1 MPVKEQGFS
10 LLEVLIAMAISS
22 VLLLGAA
29 RFLPALQ
36 RESLTNTRKLALE
49 DEIWLRVFTVAK
61 HLQRAGYCHGSC
73 TGEGLEI
80 VGQGDCVIVQWDAN
94 SNGIWDRE
102 PVKESDQIG
111 FRLKEHVLE
120 TLRGATSCEGK
131 GWDKVTNPDAIIIDT
146 FQVVRQDVSGFS
158 PVLTVNMHAASK
170 ADPQTVVA
178 LVLMLLILGS
188 LLLQGM
194 SQQDRSFASRVSM
207 ESQSLR
213 RQAIVQSALEWGKMH
228 SWQTQP
234 AVQCLLYAATGAR
247 VCLRLLADNEALL
260 IAGYEGVSLWRT
272 GEVIDGNIVFS
283 PRDWSDFCPLK
294 ERALCQLP

>member
-1 MPVKEQGFS
+1 MNREKGVSS
-10 LLEVLIAMAISS
+10 L
-22 VLLLGAA
+22 
-29 RFLPALQ
+29 
-36 RESLTNTRKLALE
+36 
-49 DEIWLRVFTVAK
+49 
-61 HLQRAGYCHGSC
+61 
-73 TGEGLEI
+73 
-80 VGQGDCVIVQWDAN
+80 
-94 SNGIWDRE
+94 
-102 PVKESDQIG
+102 
-111 FRLKEHVLE
+111 
-120 TLRGATSCEGK
+120 
-131 GWDKVTNPDAIIIDT
+131 
-146 FQVVRQDVSGFS
+146 
-158 PVLTVNMHAASK
+158 
-170 ADPQTVVA
+170 A

-283 PRDWSDFCPLK
+283 PRGWSDFFSAEREGVMSASLKNQQGFSLPEVMLAMVLMVMIVTALSGFQRTLMNSLASRNQYQQLWRHGWQQTQLRAISPPANWQVNRMQTSLAGCVSISVTLVSPGGREGEMTRLHCPN
-294 ERALCQLP
+294 RQ